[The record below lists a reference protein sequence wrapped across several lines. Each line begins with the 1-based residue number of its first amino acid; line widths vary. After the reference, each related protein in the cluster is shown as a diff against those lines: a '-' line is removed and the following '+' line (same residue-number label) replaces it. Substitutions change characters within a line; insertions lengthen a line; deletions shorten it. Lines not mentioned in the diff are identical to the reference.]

1 MESAKQ
7 AVNYVAESVQ
17 GAISGVSK
25 EANKEVAKDSNASVG
40 TRLTAAKD
48 AVGDAINE
56 SGHNAKAEVHKEAAQ
71 H

>member
-25 EANKEVAKDSNASVG
+25 EANKEIAKDSNASVG
-40 TRLTAAKD
+40 TR
-48 AVGDAINE
+48 
-56 SGHNAKAEVHKEAAQ
+56 
-71 H
+71 